1 VGAAHSGTIAVDLGL
16 LAFRK
21 AENSSPSSMI
31 GKALSGSAA
40 SLLQRFLRHPV
51 IRATAGFAAM
61 TALVKAVAFVKEA
74 VVAAAFGV
82 GSSMDS
88 YLMAFVIIGFPSTVL
103 VSAAHTVF
111 TREYVRIIA
120 VDGEAAAARFL
131 RGAFL
136 RLLIALTVLLAVWI
150 ALLPA
155 ILSVVGYGL
164 AMPQRSLVASNVLRL
179 IPYYYLTSINLLGYG
194 VLQARNA
201 FARSAFIPIVTPL
214 VMIGLIGVLRPD
226 LDVLIGALTA
236 GTAAETLLMLFMVRK
251 EQPRVSDGPTQ
262 TSTSL
267 RDLAWGTLILVPGT
281 LVSGLS
287 PVIEQTIASGL
298 GHGTISAL
306 GYAAKLPATLN
317 TLLTTA
323 IGVTILP
330 YFSQRLAR
338 GDDQNCRLFF
348 VRYAIFVTLAGVS
361 IAAAAVVGSEPF
373 VRFAFQRGQF
383 SAHDTLLVTV
393 LQQAYLWQLPGA
405 MLAAVALRYVAA
417 QGRYRTMTIGSMAM
431 VPVTGLLQ
439 WTLSQLWGAPGLA
452 FGTSAGTAL
461 IAVVFFRI
469 ALRRPAKPIRTL
481 ETA

>member
-1 VGAAHSGTIAVDLGL
+1 
-16 LAFRK
+16 
-21 AENSSPSSMI
+21 MI
-31 GKALSGSAA
+31 WKALSGSAA
-40 SLLQRFLRHPV
+40 SLLQRLIRHPV
-51 IRATAGFAAM
+51 IRAAAGFAAM
-61 TALVKAVAFVKEA
+61 TSLVKAVAFVKEA

-82 GSSMDS
+82 GSSMDA
-88 YLMAFVIIGFPSTVL
+88 YLMSLVIIGFPCAVL
-103 VSAAHTVF
+103 VNAAHTVF

-120 VDGEAAAARFL
+120 VHGETSGGRFL

-136 RLLIALTVLLAVWI
+136 RLLIALTALLALWI

-164 AMPQRSLVASNVLRL
+164 APPQRSLVATNVLRL
-179 IPYYYLTSINLLGYG
+179 IPYYYLNSINLLGYG
-194 VLQARNA
+194 VLQSRNL

-214 VMIGLIGVLRPD
+214 IMIGLIGVLPPD
-226 LDVLIGALTA
+226 LGVLIGALTLGA
-236 GTAAETLLMLFMVRK
+236 AAETLLVLFTVGK
-251 EQPRVSDGPTQ
+251 VQPRPSDGPPQRT
-262 TSTSL
+262 TSL

-287 PVIEQTIASGL
+287 PVIEQTIASAL

-330 YFSQRLAR
+330 YFSQRLSL

-348 VRYAIFVTLAGVS
+348 VRYAVFVTLAGVS
-361 IAAAAVVGSEPF
+361 VAAAAVLGSEPF

-405 MLAAVALRYVAA
+405 MLGAVALRYVAA
-417 QGRYRTMTIGSMAM
+417 QGRYRTMTIGSVAM

-439 WTLSQLWGAPGLA
+439 WSLSHLWGASGLA
-452 FGTSAGTAL
+452 FGTSAGAALTA
-461 IAVVFFRI
+461 IVFFRL
-469 ALRRPAKPIRTL
+469 ALRRPPKPLRTL